1 MDSMEESDTMR
12 IMSRDTLLQ
21 DALGLPTEER
31 AKLARD
37 LLRSLDGPADQ
48 DADKAWLAEIERR
61 ACELDD
67 GSVEPVDWESAR
79 ERIAKRLRERRP

>member
-1 MDSMEESDTMR
+1 MSM
-12 IMSRDTLLQ
+12 DTLLQ

-48 DADKAWLAEIERR
+48 DAGKAWLAEIERR

-79 ERIAKRLRERRP
+79 ERIAKRLRERRR